1 MAIFHLAHQSDWIA
15 ARGSGEYRISSRG
28 LQLDRVGFI
37 HASTAE
43 QLSGVAEHFYRDDPE
58 ELVVLVIDSDAL
70 AQSGI
75 EVRCEDGGDGEL
87 FPHIY
92 GSITPDVVTQTIRAY
107 FDGEGSF
114 RLEEPL
120 A

>member
-1 MAIFHLAHQSDWIA
+1 MAIFHLAHQSDWDA
-15 ARGSGEYRISSRG
+15 AQASGDYRISSRG
-28 LQLDRVGFI
+28 LGLDQVGFI
-37 HASTAE
+37 HASTAKH
-43 QLSGVAEHFYRDDPE
+43 LSGVAELFYRDDPE
-58 ELVVLVIDSDAL
+58 QLLVLVVNEDAL

-75 EVRCEDGGDGEL
+75 EVEYENGGDGEL

-92 GSITPDVVTQTIRAY
+92 GPIMPGAVTRTIPAY
-107 FDGEGSF
+107 FDSEGVF